1 MHARPGS
8 PCNPSAPFPPPSPPM
23 HPPSPSHAARRLA
36 LGLVLLAA
44 PAAAATPAAAQAPP
58 STPIT
63 EVVRAGELAPSADS
77 IRVADATSVL
87 PPATSAAVGDVPTA
101 AAPAIGAAT
110 TTKTA
115 GLRASARVMTAEA
128 LRAPLRLPV
137 SGGTGPRVLHVQVL
151 LAGAGFSPGVLDGH
165 WAANTRGAV
174 RAFREAH
181 GFAPGES
188 VDSAVYE
195 RLRAASW
202 DREAVVG
209 YTLTAGDVRGPFRE
223 LPASSY
229 AKAKLG
235 CLCYASMSEKL
246 AERFQT
252 TPGILRQLNPGVA
265 LDSATAGTAIVVPNM
280 WRMPP
285 AWPLARLVVDKRA
298 GGVTG
303 YDSAGTRLFWFASST
318 GGPDNPSPSGVLQ
331 VRSVTIDP
339 WYHYNPRVLKTGTGP
354 VANLPPGPN
363 SPVGTVW
370 IQLSRAHIGIHGTPD
385 PHLIGRAGSNG
396 CVRLTNWDARY
407 LAAAVRPGVE
417 VEFRD

>member
-1 MHARPGS
+1 M
-8 PCNPSAPFPPPSPPM
+8 
-23 HPPSPSHAARRLA
+23 
-36 LGLVLLAA
+36 
-44 PAAAATPAAAQAPP
+44 TPA
-58 STPIT
+58 
-63 EVVRAGELAPSADS
+63 
-77 IRVADATSVL
+77 
-87 PPATSAAVGDVPTA
+87 
-101 AAPAIGAAT
+101 
-110 TTKTA
+110 
-115 GLRASARVMTAEA
+115 A

-137 SGGTGPRVLHVQVL
+137 GGGTGPRVLHVQVL

-181 GFAPGES
+181 GLAPGET
-188 VDSAVYE
+188 VDSTVYA
-195 RLRAASW
+195 RLRATTW
-202 DREAVVG
+202 ERDAVVG
-209 YTLTAGDVRGPFRE
+209 YTLTAADVRGPFRDI
-223 LPASSY
+223 PATSY
-229 AKAKLG
+229 AKARLD
-235 CLCYASMSEKL
+235 CLCYASLAEKL

-252 TPGILRQLNPGVA
+252 TPGVLRQLNPGVN
-265 LDSATAGTAIVVPNM
+265 LDSAAAGTPIVVPNM

-285 AWPLARLVVDKRA
+285 SAPLARLVVDKAA

-303 YDSAGTRLFWFASST
+303 YDSTGARLFWFASST
-318 GGPDNPSPSGVLQ
+318 GGPANPSPSGVLR
-331 VRSVTIDP
+331 VRSVTLDP
-339 WYHYNPRVLKTGTGP
+339 WYHYNPRVLKQGTGP

-385 PHLIGRAGSNG
+385 PQLIGRAGSNG